1 MASRFA
7 HQAKMRITDDKV
19 EPASMRPAV
28 YRIVALG
35 ITAFFESEKHG
46 PNERHQRALS
56 GFVRP
61 VKYVQSRP
69 PQRSPVLIR
78 PYSETINVD
87 VLNSHNVLVLSL
99 WERYFSP

>member
-7 HQAKMRITDDKV
+7 HQAKMRVTDDKI

-46 PNERHQRALS
+46 PNERHQRALP
-56 GFVRP
+56 GFVRT
-61 VKYVQSRP
+61 VKYV
-69 PQRSPVLIR
+69 
-78 PYSETINVD
+78 
-87 VLNSHNVLVLSL
+87 
-99 WERYFSP
+99 